1 MHLAVHACVRSK
13 KELFHYHFQAH
24 PRQLGCVGGLGLLVV
39 AKCLWRS
46 WFIRSSVGDTSRTSS
61 THSECVP
68 CKCFWCRTL
77 ACPDSSQLA
86 GVTALPFSVS
96 LFRTTRRIRDA
107 STVITNS
114 FSSFWVN
121 MLCVLSLV
129 ECFRSEFGPLWHRFV
144 SATVYIKL
152 QNASFSSGW
161 PFKSSFVVL
170 RRQLNKLLRVISLT
184 FVAGISF
191 IVILTRAF
199 AQIEWNNLPPAIN
212 SFAIKVNLH
221 ELKGSELWF
230 KSVGVSDACF

>member
-1 MHLAVHACVRSK
+1 MLLLLAFSGLHNYRDVRALNFMHLAVHECVRSK

-129 ECFRSEFGPLWHRFV
+129 ECFPSEFGPL
-144 SATVYIKL
+144 
-152 QNASFSSGW
+152 
-161 PFKSSFVVL
+161 
-170 RRQLNKLLRVISLT
+170 
-184 FVAGISF
+184 
-191 IVILTRAF
+191 
-199 AQIEWNNLPPAIN
+199 
-212 SFAIKVNLH
+212 
-221 ELKGSELWF
+221 
-230 KSVGVSDACF
+230 